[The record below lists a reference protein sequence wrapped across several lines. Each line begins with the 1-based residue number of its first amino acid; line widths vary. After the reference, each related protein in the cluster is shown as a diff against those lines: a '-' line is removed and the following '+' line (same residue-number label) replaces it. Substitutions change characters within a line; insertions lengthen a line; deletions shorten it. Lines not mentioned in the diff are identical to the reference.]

1 MSRGSRRQKTAGKD
15 EARDGMERRGGS
27 VESGG
32 AGGGEAGRA
41 QGPGACG
48 AGMVPSAGG
57 CSARGGAPRAPRRA
71 EDQPGD
77 TPPPSGGRRGCPPP
91 QKPAGLPGA
100 GVRAKRAAKNESAV
114 QKKPE
119 TPSPMSVEIHATRGG
134 RGGGQHSELLGR
146 EGGPRLLRTGRA
158 HRQR

>member
-1 MSRGSRRQKTAGKD
+1 MGWRDAGAALNREAQAEGRQDVPRAQEPAGRGWSLLPVA
-15 EARDGMERRGGS
+15 ALP
-27 VESGG
+27 G
-32 AGGGEAGRA
+32 AGLPEH
-41 QGPGACG
+41 
-48 AGMVPSAGG
+48 
-57 CSARGGAPRAPRRA
+57 RGRA

-100 GVRAKRAAKNESAV
+100 GVRAKRAAENESAV